1 MSTPTEIIDTS
12 AVSGRQIL
20 IIILCLLFNMVDGF
34 DITAMAIVA
43 QSVGQ
48 ELSLSAEKL
57 GWIFSMALAGMM
69 AGAMLLAPLSDVFG
83 RRKMIISSLVLVGSS
98 IVLTANATSLTG
110 FMLLRFISGL
120 GAGCLLAT
128 QATLA
133 SEYSPERFRTLAVSA
148 VTAGYPIGAMMTSVV
163 AAYLIPEYGW
173 RGMFWFGGVMTLLM
187 ACVAFFLIPESLKFL
202 ITKRSPDT
210 LEIVNQQLA
219 AIGKPLAT
227 SLPETTQTI
236 NDSATTGLLS
246 NVATLLS
253 PEQRRTTILLWF
265 AFFLSFATLYVLMS
279 WIPKMIEDSGYDFS
293 IGRDAFFLFN
303 LGGVIGIFLMG
314 AMSTRCRISILLS
327 ILLIGSA
334 AGMVIF
340 ALISVELSILML
352 IIFLIGLLQQGGFTG
367 LYAAATKSY
376 PTEIRATGVGWCIG
390 LGRSGAVFGPTAAGY
405 LMVAGSDMSEIF
417 LVFAIPML
425 AAGVIAY
432 FLKID

>member
-314 AMSTRCRISILLS
+314 AMSTRCRLSILLS

-417 LVFAIPML
+417 LVFAIPTL

>member
-279 WIPKMIEDSGYDFS
+279 WIPKMIEDSGYDFRTCHHTHS
-293 IGRDAFFLFN
+293 
-303 LGGVIGIFLMG
+303 
-314 AMSTRCRISILLS
+314 
-327 ILLIGSA
+327 
-334 AGMVIF
+334 
-340 ALISVELSILML
+340 
-352 IIFLIGLLQQGGFTG
+352 
-367 LYAAATKSY
+367 
-376 PTEIRATGVGWCIG
+376 
-390 LGRSGAVFGPTAAGY
+390 
-405 LMVAGSDMSEIF
+405 
-417 LVFAIPML
+417 
-425 AAGVIAY
+425 
-432 FLKID
+432 

>member
-173 RGMFWFGGVMTLLM
+173 RGMFLVWW
-187 ACVAFFLIPESLKFL
+187 SH
-202 ITKRSPDT
+202 
-210 LEIVNQQLA
+210 
-219 AIGKPLAT
+219 
-227 SLPETTQTI
+227 
-236 NDSATTGLLS
+236 DSIDGLRCIFS
-246 NVATLLS
+246 N
-253 PEQRRTTILLWF
+253 P
-265 AFFLSFATLYVLMS
+265 
-279 WIPKMIEDSGYDFS
+279 
-293 IGRDAFFLFN
+293 
-303 LGGVIGIFLMG
+303 
-314 AMSTRCRISILLS
+314 
-327 ILLIGSA
+327 
-334 AGMVIF
+334 
-340 ALISVELSILML
+340 
-352 IIFLIGLLQQGGFTG
+352 
-367 LYAAATKSY
+367 
-376 PTEIRATGVGWCIG
+376 
-390 LGRSGAVFGPTAAGY
+390 
-405 LMVAGSDMSEIF
+405 
-417 LVFAIPML
+417 
-425 AAGVIAY
+425 
-432 FLKID
+432 